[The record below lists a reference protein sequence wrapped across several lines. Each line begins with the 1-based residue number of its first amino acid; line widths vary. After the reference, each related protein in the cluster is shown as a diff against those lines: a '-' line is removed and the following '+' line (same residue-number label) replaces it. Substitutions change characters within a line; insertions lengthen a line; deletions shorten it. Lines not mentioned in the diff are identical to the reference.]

1 MSCNDY
7 CYPHHL
13 PSRLSVFAA
22 MTKSLRGKPYLVD
35 IPLITLQGLF
45 IEQVTIAFKQFLQSY
60 FDDHFDNFHSD

>member
-1 MSCNDY
+1 
-7 CYPHHL
+7 
-13 PSRLSVFAA
+13 